1 VRKLREVV
9 ANVRHVLAVE
19 VLAGSQALDLRADVA
34 APGAASSA
42 VHAAVRAAVPV
53 MDEDRNVS
61 DQLETVAA
69 MLRELVDAAEAAVGA
84 LA

>member
-1 VRKLREVV
+1 
-9 ANVRHVLAVE
+9 VRHVLAVE
-19 VLAGSQALDLRADVA
+19 VLAASQALDLRADVA

-69 MLRELVDAAEAAVGA
+69 MQRELVDAAEAAVGA